1 MRQVSNKV
9 LEAHK
14 ESFKGNQGYLLPPM
28 RRYVVRKVSEDAANS
43 ARRTDIMHPSELCKP
58 SWCPRKDFYRITL
71 GAREEVAAQFG
82 SELVFAEG
90 HVIHDKYQRWLQ
102 DMGLLYGR
110 YVCEDCGHSFFAQSP
125 SFCPSCSSPPSR
137 LKYREVPLENKEYMI
152 AGHADGAV
160 NSGNEWL
167 DVEEPFLIEV
177 KSIGLGT
184 IRVENPELYRKYT
197 ADEYDLTRL
206 WQEIKRPFPAHIRQ
220 ATLYCWLSGYK
231 KMVFIYESKWNQ
243 QTKEFVVTP
252 DFKHIQWILDG
263 AKDVAQSI
271 RQGVEPYR
279 PGWAKQEH
287 KTCKACPYMGECWG
301 VSDDTTDQPKPVT
314 VRKAPVT
321 RRRKALRP
329 S

>member
-1 MRQVSNKV
+1 MRQISNKV
-9 LEAHK
+9 LDAHK

-28 RRYVVRKVSEDAANS
+28 RRYVVRKVTEDAAESN
-43 ARRTDIMHPSELCKP
+43 RRTDIMHPSEMCKP
-58 SWCPRKDFYRITL
+58 GWCQRKDYYRITL
-71 GAREEVAAQFG
+71 GVREELAAQFS
-82 SELVFAEG
+82 SELIFAEG
-90 HVIHDKYQRWLQ
+90 HTIHDKYQRWLSA
-102 DMGLLYGR
+102 MGLLYGR
-110 YVCEDCGHSFFAQSP
+110 WVCKADGHSFFGQSP
-125 SFCPSCSSPPSR
+125 RTCPACGSDNLR
-137 LKYREVPLENKEYMI
+137 YKEVPLENKDYMI

-160 NSGNEWL
+160 NTGNEWL
-167 DVEEPFLIEV
+167 EVDEPFLIEV

-197 ADEYDLTRL
+197 DNEYDLTRL
-206 WQEIKRPFPAHIRQ
+206 WQEIKRPFSAHIRQ

-271 RQGVEPYR
+271 RQGIEPYR
-279 PGWAKQEH
+279 PGWAKKEH
-287 KTCKACPYMGECWG
+287 KTCKACPYKGECWG
-301 VSDDTTDQPKPVT
+301 ETDDKTDQPKPVA
-314 VRKAPVT
+314 VRKAPVA